1 MDILK
6 SMKLER
12 YSLLYLFGLLI
23 FLSVL
28 SAGGS
33 DEPWQWH
40 DLSEAYDSAMSEGKH
55 LIINFYAPGCFW
67 CKKMDKMTFADTS
80 VSRMLAEGFVGA
92 KVNIASNRK
101 LEWQGSEMTE
111 RELAQA
117 FAVRGTP
124 NTAFLDSTGNVIA
137 RLPGYVNA
145 ERFKIVLRF
154 IGGDWYNELSFQ
166 EYLMSES
173 ALHGGTG
180 E

>member
-1 MDILK
+1 
-6 SMKLER
+6 MKLER
-12 YSLLYLFGLLI
+12 YPILYLFGLLV

-28 SAGGS
+28 RAGGS

-40 DLSEAYDSAMSEGKH
+40 DFSAAYDSAMSAGKH
-55 LIINFYAPGCFW
+55 LVVNFYSPGCFW

-101 LEWQGSEMTE
+101 LEWQGSETTE
-111 RELAQA
+111 RELAHA
-117 FAVRGTP
+117 FAIRGTP
-124 NTAFLDSTGNVIA
+124 NTAFIDSTGKVVA
-137 RLPGYVNA
+137 RLPGYVNVD
-145 ERFKIVLRF
+145 RFKIVLEF

-173 ALHGGTG
+173 ALHGGTEG
-180 E
+180 K